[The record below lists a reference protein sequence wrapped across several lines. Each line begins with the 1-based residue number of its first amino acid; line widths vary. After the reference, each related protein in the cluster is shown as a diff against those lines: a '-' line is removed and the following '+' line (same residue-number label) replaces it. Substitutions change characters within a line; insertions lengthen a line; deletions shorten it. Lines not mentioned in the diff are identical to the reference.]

1 MEYVRKEKPFVHA
14 EEMHSDDPLMLIYTS
29 GTTGKPKG
37 TVHTHA
43 GFPLKAAFD
52 AGFGMNIK
60 QGDRVLWVT
69 DMGWMMG
76 PFYYLALSLMEQR
89 WLCMKVFRTS
99 QKQIVYGRQLINM
112 KLHISVYHQH

>member
-1 MEYVRKEKPFVHA
+1 
-14 EEMHSDDPLMLIYTS
+14 MHSDDPLMLIYTS

-76 PFYYLALSLMEQR
+76 PFLLFGS
-89 WLCMKVFRTS
+89 
-99 QKQIVYGRQLINM
+99 LINGATM
-112 KLHISVYHQH
+112 VMYEGVPDFPEADRLWETVDKYEITHLGISPTLIRALMAKR

>member
-1 MEYVRKEKPFVHA
+1 MQEMILLRTAMTFMEYVRKRKPFVHA
-14 EEMHSDDPLMLIYTS
+14 EEMKSDDPLMLIYTS

-37 TVHTHA
+37 TVHTH
-43 GFPLKAAFD
+43 GFLKSAFD

-76 PFYYLALSLMEQR
+76 PFYYLVLNKWSNDGY
-89 WLCMKVFRTS
+89 V
-99 QKQIVYGRQLINM
+99 
-112 KLHISVYHQH
+112 